1 MKVLL
6 TGSTGQLG
14 QAIINSKPLGIDLIT
29 TTRAQLDL
37 SKAESCRDS
46 ILRNKPDWVIN
57 AGAYTAVDKAE
68 SEEALAMAING
79 EAPKVLSEALKE
91 INGKILQISTDF
103 VFNGS
108 QNYPYK
114 PNQATEPISVYGR
127 SKEMGELAIKDI
139 LKDTNKGFILRTSWV
154 MGPTGKNFA
163 RTMIKLHKERECIY
177 VVDDQISCPTSTFT
191 LAEACWR
198 IIKISTNNKNHNKLP
213 PIMHWC
219 DEGIATWYDVAVMV
233 GEVAEEIGLINKQ
246 ANIIPIKTV
255 DYPTAAKRPS
265 YSLLD
270 CVATRASL
278 DISVLNWRESL
289 HKVLMRMTSQT
300 K

>member
-14 QAIINSKPLGIDLIT
+14 QAIINSKPPGIDLIP
-29 TTRAQLDL
+29 TTRSQLDL
-37 SKAESCRDS
+37 AKPESCRDS

-57 AGAYTAVDKAE
+57 AGAFTAVDKAE

-127 SKEMGELAIKDI
+127 SKEMGELAINEI
-139 LKDTNKGFILRTSWV
+139 LKDTKNGFILRTSWV
-154 MGPTGKNFA
+154 MGPTGNNFA
-163 RTMIKLHKERECIY
+163 RTMINLHKERECIY
-177 VVDDQISCPTSTFT
+177 VVNDQISCPTSTFT

-198 IIKISTNNKNHNKLP
+198 IIKISSNNQNHNKLP

-219 DEGIATWYDVAVMV
+219 DEGSRGMKLRS
-233 GEVAEEIGLINKQ
+233 GG
-246 ANIIPIKTV
+246 
-255 DYPTAAKRPS
+255 
-265 YSLLD
+265 
-270 CVATRASL
+270 
-278 DISVLNWRESL
+278 
-289 HKVLMRMTSQT
+289 
-300 K
+300 

>member
-108 QNYPYK
+108 QNFPYK
-114 PNQATEPISVYGR
+114 PNTITV
-127 SKEMGELAIKDI
+127 KFLI
-139 LKDTNKGFILRTSWV
+139 DTF
-154 MGPTGKNFA
+154 NFS
-163 RTMIKLHKERECIY
+163 I
-177 VVDDQISCPTSTFT
+177 STF
-191 LAEACWR
+191 
-198 IIKISTNNKNHNKLP
+198 IFFIFFNNHLLP
-213 PIMHWC
+213 F
-219 DEGIATWYDVAVMV
+219 
-233 GEVAEEIGLINKQ
+233 N
-246 ANIIPIKTV
+246 
-255 DYPTAAKRPS
+255 YPT
-265 YSLLD
+265 
-270 CVATRASL
+270 
-278 DISVLNWRESL
+278 
-289 HKVLMRMTSQT
+289 
-300 K
+300 